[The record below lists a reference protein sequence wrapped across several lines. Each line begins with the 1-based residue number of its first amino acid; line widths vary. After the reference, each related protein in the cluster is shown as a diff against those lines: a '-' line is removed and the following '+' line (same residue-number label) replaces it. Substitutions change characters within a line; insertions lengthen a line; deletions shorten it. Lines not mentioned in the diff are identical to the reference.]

1 MTTGILLQ
9 VGAMVTLTKVISEAD
24 VALFTLVTN
33 DRLPATDEPLTLD
46 EGEPGPVPGALVAAL
61 LACAAV
67 RVAGGHPRT
76 TIARAEV
83 RCLASAQPDDALT
96 VTAEV
101 TAFDGGA
108 CSVSAHAHCVDQR
121 GRHLADGSFELHVG
135 E

>member
-33 DRLPATDEPLTLD
+33 DRPPAADEPLTLD

-67 RVAGGHPRT
+67 QVAGWS
-76 TIARAEV
+76 RAGS
-83 RCLASAQPDDALT
+83 L
-96 VTAEV
+96 
-101 TAFDGGA
+101 A
-108 CSVSAHAHCVDQR
+108 CSGPRGAWAARGATQAPTAASSAR
-121 GRHLADGSFELHVG
+121 GR
-135 E
+135 